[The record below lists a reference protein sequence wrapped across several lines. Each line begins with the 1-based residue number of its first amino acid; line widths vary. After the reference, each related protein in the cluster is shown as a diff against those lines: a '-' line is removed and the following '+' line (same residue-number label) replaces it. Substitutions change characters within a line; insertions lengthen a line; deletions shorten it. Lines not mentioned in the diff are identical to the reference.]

1 MTTPFKFFAGAAL
14 LTLATSSYAQ
24 KVCVFDP
31 LGTQGDIY
39 SMMKDYALAAKQWG
53 ADITLKP
60 YTDERIAAEDFKA
73 GQCDGVSITGVRAR
87 QFNNFTGSID
97 AAGGLPNN
105 NAAKAVISLMASPKV
120 APYMLNKGYEVVGV
134 STLGSVYIVVNDR
147 SINSLLKVMGKRFG
161 VLDYDKAE
169 EILVQKVGAQAVSV
183 DLTSIGGKFNN
194 GQVDVIAVPAMAFK
208 PLELSKGIGSKGA
221 IVRFPVAHVTSDI
234 LIRPS
239 RFPDGYGQKSRTWV
253 AEQLDRQLATVA
265 RVEKSI
271 EPRYWMDLPAND
283 KAGYVKILR
292 EARLSL
298 ARDDVYNKK
307 MMSIL
312 KKVRCGQEPTN
323 FECTLTDE

>member
-105 NAAKAVISLMASPKV
+105 NAARSVIALMASPKV

-134 STLGSVYIVVNDR
+134 STLGSAYIVVNDR
-147 SINSLLKVMGKRFG
+147 SINSLLKIMGKRFG

-169 EILVQKVGAQAVSV
+169 DILVQKVGAQPVSV

-194 GQVDVIAVPAMAFK
+194 GQVDVVAVPAMAFK
-208 PLELSKGIGSKGA
+208 PLELSKGIGTKGA

-239 RFPDGYGQKSRTWV
+239 KFPDGYGQKSRIWV
-253 AEQLDRQLATVA
+253 AEQLDRQMATVA

-271 EPRYWMDLPAND
+271 DARYWMDLPAND
-283 KAGYVKILR
+283 KLGYIKILR

-298 ARDDVYNKK
+298 ARDDIYNKK

-323 FECTLTDE
+323 FECSLNDE